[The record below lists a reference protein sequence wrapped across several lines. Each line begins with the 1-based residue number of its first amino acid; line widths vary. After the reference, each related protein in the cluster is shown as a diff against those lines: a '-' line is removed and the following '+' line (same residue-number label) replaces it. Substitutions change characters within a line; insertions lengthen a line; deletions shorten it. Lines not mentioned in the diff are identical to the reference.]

1 MSEPKPGSVTL
12 LPDDPMRVYQP
23 PDLRAAPIPINS
35 QGVLLQVISRVAGD
49 PNIDLDR
56 VERLLVM
63 HEKLAA
69 RDAEQQFTRAMADF
83 KRDPP
88 KIIKDKLV
96 SYVGVSYKHAT
107 LGAVVAAA
115 IEGLGKVGISHRWNL
130 EQLQGGR
137 VRVTCILTHL
147 AGHSQSTVLE
157 GQPDDSGKKNA
168 IQQVA
173 STISY
178 LERYTLLAATGLA
191 TAEQDD
197 DGRGAGEPER
207 EPDPP
212 PEGYESWVADMDLIE
227 DEAALK
233 KAWNG
238 SSGIF
243 RGWATSA
250 DAGWWAS
257 RREAAKLGMTTGAFL
272 KQRQS

>member
-1 MSEPKPGSVTL
+1 MNEAVT
-12 LPDDPMRVYQP
+12 VYQP

-88 KIIKDKLV
+88 KIVKDKLV

-197 DGRGAGEPER
+197 DGQAAGAAAAEPAEM
-207 EPDPP
+207 PG
-212 PEGYESWVADMDLIE
+212 GYESWKADMSAIDS
-227 DEAALK
+227 EAELK
-233 KAWNG
+233 KAWGGSNG
-238 SSGIF
+238 LF
-243 RGWATSA
+243 RAYATSA
-250 DAGWWAS
+250 DVSWWES
-257 RREAAKLGMTTGAFL
+257 RKAAVKKPRGA
-272 KQRQS
+272 